1 MYFLPHTNGG
11 GFGLESGPERQSPI
25 RTLSMVTTCYHFLRV
40 NQATC
45 CGHSVISPAQRTP
58 TPSTLPSNVRPGFD
72 LEVCKS
78 SPQTPPLHKHLRGNT
93 LPRHIIPSAS
103 GLPQAWSLHSC
114 PWESRG
120 HCTAPCTFFQTA
132 FTIKD
137 CPVSDTRRRSILR
150 SLYPRVTPVATR
162 CSQSP

>member
-45 CGHSVISPAQRTP
+45 CGHSVISPAQRTLLLQRHQA
-58 TPSTLPSNVRPGFD
+58 TSDRDSTLRYAKV
-72 LEVCKS
+72 V
-78 SPQTPPLHKHLRGNT
+78 HKHLRGNT
-93 LPRHIIPSAS
+93 LRRHIIPSAS
-103 GLPQAWSLHSC
+103 GLSQAWSLYSC
-114 PWESRG
+114 PWESWG

-150 SLYPRVTPVATR
+150 SLHPRVTPVATR